1 MKRPTA
7 AVVPLTFLLGV
18 TCLGQGLESPVAALS
33 EFRPEA
39 IHAHMNFLAD
49 DLLEGRGTGAR
60 GYDLAA
66 KYVAAQLEAYGLE
79 AAGTDGTY
87 FQQIQFRK
95 ATVVPERTSM
105 TIRDG
110 ASSRTLAFGRDFV
123 LRADS
128 THAEANVVAPVVIVG
143 YGVTAPEFGIDDFV
157 GVDVRDKIV
166 AVIAGS
172 PDTLPDVPRAIY
184 SSLQAKLE
192 AAAAHGAVGVLTLR
206 TAPGPVPKQNPLNPL
221 TLWKGQNGLSN
232 GVPEQIRIAGGV
244 SRDVTA
250 SLLSKSGYTVEQFEA
265 AVKNRTFTPIDAVV
279 TSATTVVVESSDFI
293 AANVVGVCR
302 GSDVRLRNEYVV
314 FSAHLDHLG
323 IGEPV
328 DGDSIYNGALDN
340 ASGIAVFLE
349 MARVCASSPRAQRSI
364 LFLAVTGEE
373 LGLLGSDYFAT
384 YPTVARETIV
394 ANVNGD
400 GGNVLF
406 NTRDLVA
413 IGAEHSTLHRQVE
426 EVAHALH
433 LEVIPD
439 PQPDQVLFVR
449 SDQYSFVR
457 QGIPAVWATPGRDT
471 GDPSKDGVKIR
482 QEISAKYYHKPNDD
496 MHQTFDFD
504 AGAAWA
510 RLQFLLTYAIANE
523 ASRPQWNPDSFLG
536 KRFGGHR

>member
-7 AVVPLTFLLGV
+7 AVVPLTFLLGM
-18 TCLGQGLESPVAALS
+18 TCLGQGLELPIVALS
-33 EFRPEA
+33 QFRPEA

-60 GYDLAA
+60 GYELAA

-79 AAGTDGTY
+79 AGGTDGTY
-87 FQQIQFRK
+87 FQQMQFRR
-95 ATVVPERTSM
+95 ATVVPDRTSM
-105 TIRDG
+105 TIRDS
-110 ASSRTLAFGRDFV
+110 ASSRTLAFGKDFAV
-123 LRADS
+123 RADP
-128 THAEANVVAPVVIVG
+128 TRAEANVVAPVVIVG
-143 YGVTAPEFGIDDFV
+143 YGITAPEFGIDDFV
-157 GVDVRDKIV
+157 GVDVKDKIV
-166 AVIAGS
+166 AVIGGA

-184 SSLQAKLE
+184 SSLQTKLE
-192 AAAAHGAVGVLTLR
+192 TAAAHGAIGVWTLR
-206 TAPGPVPKQNPLNPL
+206 TAPGPVPKPNPL
-221 TLWKGQNGLSN
+221 TLWKGKDGLSN
-232 GVPEQIRIAGGV
+232 GTPEQIRIAGAV

-265 AVKNRTFTPIDAVV
+265 AVKNRTFKPIDAVI
-279 TSATTVVVESSDFI
+279 TSATTAVVEYTDFT
-293 AANVVGVCR
+293 APNVVGICR
-302 GSDVRLRNEYVV
+302 GSDASLKNEYVV

-328 DGDSIYNGALDN
+328 NGDSIYNGALDN
-340 ASGIAVFLE
+340 ASGIAVLLE

-384 YPTVARETIV
+384 YPTVAREKIV
-394 ANVNGD
+394 ADVNGD

-406 NTRDLVA
+406 NTHDLVA
-413 IGAEHSTLHRQVE
+413 IGADHSTLHKQVE

-433 LEVIPD
+433 LEVISD

-471 GDPSKDGVKIR
+471 GDPSKDGLKIF
-482 QEISAKYYHKPNDD
+482 QEFQAKYYHKPNDD
-496 MHQTFDFD
+496 MHQMFDFN

-510 RLQFLLTYAIANE
+510 RLQFFLAYAIANE